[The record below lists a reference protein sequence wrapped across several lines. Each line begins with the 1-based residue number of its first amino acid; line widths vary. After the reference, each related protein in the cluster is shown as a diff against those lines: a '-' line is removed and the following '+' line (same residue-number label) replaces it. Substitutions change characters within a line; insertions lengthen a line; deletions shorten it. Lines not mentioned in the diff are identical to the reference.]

1 MCHDFSDRREGR
13 TDFFDVNPHFSWTR
27 SCSDQL
33 WCWACVASN
42 WKKTCIDP
50 KTTTFFKP
58 GYDTLITHLPIFFF
72 TQIPCDL
79 LLFVVLASR
88 SHLPCMWIVARLPRI
103 SGWLRVGF
111 CQGNFNADNCC
122 WGLQMVVTC
131 CDIYHQNGYQITGNI
146 NYDKP
151 SNLRANYFQKAQ
163 TCFFHTFV
171 SMFVVNTWV
180 YACHWHQPIWLWAK
194 T

>member
-58 GYDTLITHLPIFFF
+58 GYDTLITHLPVYFFHPNTMRF
-72 TQIPCDL
+72 IIVCCFGIQKPSTMHVDRGTFAKDLWLVASGFLPGQLQRRQL
-79 LLFVVLASR
+79 LLGS
-88 SHLPCMWIVARLPRI
+88 
-103 SGWLRVGF
+103 
-111 CQGNFNADNCC
+111 AD
-122 WGLQMVVTC
+122 G
-131 CDIYHQNGYQITGNI
+131 CDM
-146 NYDKP
+146 
-151 SNLRANYFQKAQ
+151 L
-163 TCFFHTFV
+163 
-171 SMFVVNTWV
+171 
-180 YACHWHQPIWLWAK
+180 
-194 T
+194 

>member
-1 MCHDFSDRREGR
+1 MI
-13 TDFFDVNPHFSWTR
+13 R
-27 SCSDQL
+27 S
-33 WCWACVASN
+33 
-42 WKKTCIDP
+42 
-50 KTTTFFKP
+50 
-58 GYDTLITHLPIFFF
+58 LPTYQFIFF

-163 TCFFHTFV
+163 TCFF
-171 SMFVVNTWV
+171 SYICV
-180 YACHWHQPIWLWAK
+180 YVCCKYVGLCLPLAPANLTLGEDLAQIKH
-194 T
+194 